1 MSISRPAAAL
11 LVTAMASGC
20 AAQGP
25 SLAGY
30 PGLQRQVMS
39 FYDGRATERS
49 AACPNPQMRSVTS
62 HRIVEETPDKVVMDI
77 RYRWM
82 DESQAMEMEQGGSVV
97 TCQDWG
103 ERTFTFARTGD
114 DGLVVQGMSGPRKR
128 T

>member
-1 MSISRPAAAL
+1 MFICRTILLLFPAALA
-11 LVTAMASGC
+11 GC
-20 AAQGP
+20 GWQGP

-30 PGLQRQVMS
+30 PGLQHQVIG
-39 FYDGRATERS
+39 FYDDRAMERS
-49 AACPNPQMRSVTS
+49 AACPNPEMQSITS
-62 HRIVEETPDKVVMDI
+62 NRVVEDTPERVVMDV

-114 DGLVVQGMSGPRKR
+114 GGLVVQGMTGPRKR
-128 T
+128 A